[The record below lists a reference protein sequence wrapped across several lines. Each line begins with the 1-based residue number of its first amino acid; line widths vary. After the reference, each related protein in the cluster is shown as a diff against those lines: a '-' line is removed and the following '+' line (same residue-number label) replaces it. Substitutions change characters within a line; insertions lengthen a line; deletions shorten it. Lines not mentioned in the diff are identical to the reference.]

1 MNEAHNISLFEK
13 SKIRPL
19 ADMLRPKKF
28 EEMVGQEHIFDNH
41 CPIKRMIDQKRA
53 VSSIL
58 WGPPGS
64 GKTTIARLL
73 TTILETNFVDK

>member
-28 EEMVGQEHIFDNH
+28 EEMVGMSMRQ
-41 CPIKRMIDQKRA
+41 IKSDYCRESVVA
-53 VSSIL
+53 Y
-58 WGPPGS
+58 P
-64 GKTTIARLL
+64 
-73 TTILETNFVDK
+73 